1 MPLRLLATPTYWF
14 AFVLLIAVGGC
25 RSAGTAVPS
34 DDLAARILDNLRVE
48 YPTIADVE
56 VTVDSLRET
65 GVDGVLEGQLTI
77 AGQAPQP
84 FLYAGPPAERLYLLA
99 APPVDVSRDA
109 DEVAAAIASR
119 DSLEAA
125 ETRSL
130 AERIARETRDL
141 PARGP
146 ADAPI
151 TIVEF
156 SDFQCPYCAR
166 AAGTVAQVLAA
177 NPDVRL
183 VYAHLPL
190 DNHAWAQPAALA
202 ATCAA
207 QQTDDAFWALHD
219 LYFRDQ
225 RSLTPANVV
234 ARSRDALGAAN
245 LNLAAWETCVRDTDS
260 QAHQQAAASVAAQ
273 TALAGDAGVSGTPG
287 FFINGAFVNGAQ
299 PLEVFQQAIEDVRRA
314 PQNRP

>member
-14 AFVLLIAVGGC
+14 AAVLLLAVGGC
-25 RSAGTAVPS
+25 RSAAVPS

-56 VTVDSLRET
+56 VSVDSLRAA
-65 GVDGVLEGQLTI
+65 GADGLMEGQLSI
-77 AGQAPQP
+77 PGQAPQP
-84 FLYAGPPAERLYLLA
+84 FLYVAPTERLYLLA
-99 APPVDVSRDA
+99 APPVDVSRDSVA
-109 DEVAAAIASR
+109 VAAAIASR

-125 ETRSL
+125 EARSL
-130 AERIARETRDL
+130 AERIARETADL

-177 NPDVRL
+177 NADVRL

-190 DNHAWAQPAALA
+190 GNHAWARPAALA
-202 ATCAA
+202 STCAA
-207 QQTDDAFWALHD
+207 QQNDNAFWALHD

-225 RSLTPANVV
+225 RALTPANVID
-234 ARSRDALGAAN
+234 RSRDAIGGQN
-245 LNLAAWETCVRDTDS
+245 LDLAAWDTCVRDTGSD
-260 QAHQQAAASVAAQ
+260 AHQRALASVAAQ
-273 TALAGDAGVSGTPG
+273 EALAADAGVTGTPG
-287 FFINGAFVNGAQ
+287 FFINGAFINGAQ
-299 PLEVFQQAIEDVRRA
+299 PAEVFQQAIDDARR
-314 PQNRP
+314 R

>member
-1 MPLRLLATPTYWF
+1 MPLRLLAV
-14 AFVLLIAVGGC
+14 VLLLAVGGC
-25 RSAGTAVPS
+25 RSAAVPS
-34 DDLAARILDNLRVE
+34 DDLAARILSNLRVE
-48 YPTIADVE
+48 YPSIADVE
-56 VTVDSLRET
+56 VTVDSLRAA
-65 GVDGVLEGQLTI
+65 GADGLLEGQLSI
-77 AGQAPQP
+77 PGQAPQP
-84 FLYAGPPAERLYLLA
+84 FLYVAPTERLYLLA
-99 APPVDVSRDA
+99 APPVDVSRDSA
-109 DEVAAAIASR
+109 AVAAAIASR

-125 ETRSL
+125 EARGL
-130 AERIARETRDL
+130 ADRIARETRDL

-190 DNHAWAQPAALA
+190 DGHAWARPAALA

-207 QQTDDAFWALHD
+207 RQNDNAFWALHD
-219 LYFRDQ
+219 LYFREQ
-225 RSLTPANVV
+225 RALTPANVIE
-234 ARSRDALGAAN
+234 RSRGTLGGQSRMAGAAN
-245 LNLAAWETCVRDTDS
+245 LDLAAWDACVRDTGS
-260 QAHQQAAASVAAQ
+260 AAHREALASVAAQ
-273 TALAGDAGVSGTPG
+273 EALAGDAGVTGTPG

-299 PLEVFQQAIEDVRRA
+299 PLEVFQQAIDDARRA
-314 PQNRP
+314 AR